1 MSHSH
6 LATLPFLATKTL
18 TTTSEAEAAL
28 LHQLYASRRD
38 FIPEI
43 LASNNSPA
51 VMAEWQ
57 LATANYEQQHHNKCE
72 TPEEIALLLG
82 AEAVN
87 G

>member
-6 LATLPFLATKTL
+6 LATLAFLAMKASATPTEEED
-18 TTTSEAEAAL
+18 TL
-28 LHQLYASRRD
+28 LHQLYARRRD

-43 LASNNSPA
+43 LASDNSPA

-72 TPEEIALLLG
+72 TAEEIALLLG